1 MGREEKGRKRKRKRK
16 GKEKKGGREGRRGE
30 ERKGERRCEDLLL
43 FFFYL
48 LLSFLLIYLPDAVD
62 ALGLQGFS
70 QLPLLLLF
78 LLGVCFGFSLLDSKT
93 LLKKIVIDE

>member
-1 MGREEKGRKRKRKRK
+1 MGWEGKENERK
-16 GKEKKGGREGRRGE
+16 GKERRRRGE
-30 ERKGERRCEDLLL
+30 ERKEEWRCEDILL

-48 LLSFLLIYLPDAVD
+48 LLLFLLIYLPDAVD

-78 LLGVCFGFSLLDSKT
+78 LLGVCFGFSLLDSKA
-93 LLKKIVIDE
+93 LLKKLLETNESILKDMNS

>member
-1 MGREEKGRKRKRKRK
+1 MGGEEK
-16 GKEKKGGREGRRGE
+16 GE
-30 ERKGERRCEDLLL
+30 ERKRKEEERKEERRCEDILL

-78 LLGVCFGFSLLDSKT
+78 LMGVFFRLSLLDSKT
-93 LLKKIVIDE
+93 LLKKLL